1 MPRLLSRWR
10 MQIFKYHID
19 RRTIVY
25 TVLTFVV
32 FIAVAVALLLLY
44 TGGFFSAWFIS
55 LVLAMIALM
64 VLSVPRK
71 IVVTDEALEIRCV
84 SDITVIELREIA
96 SVQLL
101 TKNQMR
107 GVMPI
112 FGAVGFFGYYGKF
125 FDFKELET
133 ITIYSSE
140 WNNFVEITDI
150 YDYRTIV
157 SCRDGEALKRL
168 IDASIGVGAAL
179 EVEAATEAATEVEN
193 ATESKTEDM

>member
-1 MPRLLSRWR
+1 M
-10 MQIFKYHID
+10 FKYHID
-19 RRTIVY
+19 RRTIGY
-25 TVLTFVV
+25 TILTFVV

-44 TGGFFSAWFIS
+44 AGGFFSAWFIS

-101 TKNQMR
+101 TKNRMR

-168 IDASIGVGAAL
+168 IDASIGVAH
-179 EVEAATEAATEVEN
+179 EVEATTEAATEAEN

>member
-1 MPRLLSRWR
+1 M
-10 MQIFKYHID
+10 FKYHID

-101 TKNQMR
+101 TKNRMR

-179 EVEAATEAATEVEN
+179 EVEAATEAATAAEVEAEATT

>member
-1 MPRLLSRWR
+1 

>member
-1 MPRLLSRWR
+1 

-25 TVLTFVV
+25 TILTFMV
-32 FIAVAVALLLLY
+32 FISVAAALLLLY
-44 TGGFFSAWFIS
+44 AGGFFSAWFIS

-71 IVVTDEALEIRCV
+71 VVVTDEALEIRCV
-84 SDITVIELREIA
+84 SDITVIEVREIA
-96 SVQLL
+96 SVRLL
-101 TKNQMR
+101 PKEQVR
-107 GVMPI
+107 GVIPI

-133 ITIYSSE
+133 FTIYASE

-157 SCRDGEALKRL
+157 SCREGEALVRA
-168 IDASIGVGAAL
+168 IEERIVQR
-179 EVEAATEAATEVEN
+179 N
-193 ATESKTEDM
+193 APIAISKEESKAEEI

>member
-1 MPRLLSRWR
+1 M
-10 MQIFKYHID
+10 FKYHID

-101 TKNQMR
+101 TKNRMH

-179 EVEAATEAATEVEN
+179 EVEAATATEATTAAEVEAEATT